1 MATGIWAGEDDIAA
15 TWSPRA
21 IVEPK
26 AKPDRDRW
34 FAARDRARGWVPE
47 LSALDF

>member
-1 MATGIWAGEDDIAA
+1 VI
-15 TWSPRA
+15 
-21 IVEPK
+21 EPA

-34 FAARDRARGWVPE
+34 RAARDRAAQWVPE